1 MMSIGDKLCVVCLD
15 SIDDINQKKNLID
28 NISDSNTILE
38 INEEQMNNFAGN
50 IIFLK
55 SKKNETQI
63 VMSDRAFRSLK
74 NKQLKTLEKT
84 GNIIKSPIP
93 KIENYSGGSIRCMIA
108 EIF

>member
-1 MMSIGDKLCVVCLD
+1 
-15 SIDDINQKKNLID
+15 
-28 NISDSNTILE
+28 
-38 INEEQMNNFAGN
+38 
-50 IIFLK
+50 
-55 SKKNETQI
+55 
-63 VMSDRAFRSLK
+63 MSDRAFRSLK